1 MTEYALML
9 AAIAVVVYAIYAAK
23 GNNIGSL
30 ASGIEFRRMRKETSR
45 STRKA
50 RRPESP
56 RFSLADKQADTVLQ
70 VFAREDVA
78 HDPLLAAR
86 IAKLREMAIRAGR

>member
-1 MTEYALML
+1 MVRESAVERSENRRFGFLVGLETMTEYALML

-45 STRKA
+45 STRRA
-50 RRPESP
+50 RRPES
-56 RFSLADKQADTVLQ
+56 RRLAFRWRTSKQT
-70 VFAREDVA
+70 
-78 HDPLLAAR
+78 
-86 IAKLREMAIRAGR
+86 